1 MDGLQK
7 AVHSPYPPF
16 SRLGLNDASGE
27 PLQIN
32 DHVLQIENEYYSL
45 VRPKQVPQAGE
56 TPSQALKN
64 RGVGY
69 VELRAVD
76 VNPYSAIGVNETT
89 AGFLEALALYCLLSD
104 SPELLCPEQD
114 LIEKT
119 RQKWLTV
126 AEHQT
131 QPLLI

>member
-1 MDGLQK
+1 M
-7 AVHSPYPPF
+7 
-16 SRLGLNDASGE
+16 
-27 PLQIN
+27 
-32 DHVLQIENEYYSL
+32 
-45 VRPKQVPQAGE
+45 RPKQVPHAGE
-56 TPSQALKN
+56 TPSQALQN

-76 VNPYSAIGVNETT
+76 VNPYSPIGVNETT

-126 AEHQT
+126 AERQT

>member
-1 MDGLQK
+1 MLQHSVWGDWAIKTQPKKLRYSLQQFVWLSGWFTK

-56 TPSQALKN
+56 TPSQALKIEAWAMWS
-64 RGVGY
+64 Y
-69 VELRAVD
+69 VL
-76 VNPYSAIGVNETT
+76 
-89 AGFLEALALYCLLSD
+89 
-104 SPELLCPEQD
+104 
-114 LIEKT
+114 
-119 RQKWLTV
+119 
-126 AEHQT
+126 
-131 QPLLI
+131 